1 MAEQARVNNPCESR
15 RDGRGGGQAT
25 VAEIIRNFGA
35 IGNGRAVLLRPVG
48 WAQGKEKS
56 GWIISVLARQNIVVD
71 PLRNWRHTGV
81 YGATTSRAPWA
92 LRAPTGAHAR
102 AIASVYVYTVYAPSR
117 CK

>member
-1 MAEQARVNNPCESR
+1 MDEEE
-15 RDGRGGGQAT
+15 AT

-35 IGNGRAVLLRPVG
+35 IGNGRAVLLRPVRWMG
-48 WAQGKEKS
+48 AGRRGGKEKS

-92 LRAPTGAHAR
+92 LRAPTDTR
-102 AIASVYVYTVYAPSR
+102 APFVPFVYMCTRRHGVSNA
-117 CK
+117 